1 MVVAEI
7 MTSHRDESVVTE
19 TSRVYRVHFVDGQVL
34 DFVTEV
40 SPDSITFVWCWW
52 HTFHINIWSVWP
64 S

>member
-40 SPDSITFVWCWW
+40 SPDSITFV
-52 HTFHINIWSVWP
+52 
-64 S
+64 